1 MQNRN
6 FLFNQ
11 DNLDT
16 SSQGDVSEVVSSRFI
31 QTLANIIDDRIHKR
45 LSQED
50 IIKVYN
56 AEITNYSTT
65 TNSVSYNVT
74 EGTSDTVIKHTTS
87 MEVVSS
93 ITVKYDKD
101 FEVTISNTSVQQIPI
116 DYLSS
121 TRKKWVKIC
130 TYDGVQ
136 FYVLHTL

>member
-1 MQNRN
+1 MENTQNN
-6 FLFNQ
+6 IAQTEEEILS
-11 DNLDT
+11 T
-16 SSQGDVSEVVSSRFI
+16 KVVAEFTRVI
-31 QTLANIIDDRIHKR
+31 TDIIDDRIHKR

-65 TNSVSYNVT
+65 INSVSYDVT

-87 MEVVSS
+87 IEVVSS

-101 FEVTISNTSVQQIPI
+101 FEVVISNTSVQQIPI
-116 DYLSS
+116 DYLKG
-121 TRKKWVKIC
+121 TRNKWVKIC